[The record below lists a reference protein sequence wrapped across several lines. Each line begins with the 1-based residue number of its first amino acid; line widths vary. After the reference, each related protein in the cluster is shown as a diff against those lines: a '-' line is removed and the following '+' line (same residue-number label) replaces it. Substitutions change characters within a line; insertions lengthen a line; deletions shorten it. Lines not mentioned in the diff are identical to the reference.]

1 MAMTP
6 AQIRAQ
12 ERYRRAATRQYN
24 FKLHKQND
32 ADIIARLE
40 AEENK
45 NGFIKRAMRAYIAQ
59 GGE

>member
-12 ERYRRAATRQYN
+12 ERYRRARTTQYN
-24 FKLHKQND
+24 FKLHNDND
-32 ADIIARLE
+32 ADIIACLAKQE
-40 AEENK
+40 SK
-45 NGFIKRAMRAYIAQ
+45 NGFIKRALRAYIAQ